1 MTHDEAIKKLQQLN
15 HKDKECA
22 HAEADEILL
31 RLLEHHDFKDVADAY
46 RKVRLD
52 IGFWYA

>member
-1 MTHDEAIKKLQQLN
+1 VTHDEAIKKLQQLDHN
-15 HKDKECA
+15 DQELA
-22 HAEADEILL
+22 HQEADAILL
-31 RLLEHHDFKDVADAY
+31 RLLEHHGFADVADVY